1 MKNKVLVSMLAITL
15 AAGIGIGA
23 TNATM
28 SVTHTS
34 IENPVS
40 NASAPQVTEISLEE
54 TAAAEETAET
64 AVEEA
69 AETAVKEAAETAVEE
84 AARTAVKEAAETA
97 VEEAAVEKAGKEA
110 ADKKEAEKKAAMK
123 KAAEKKAAAKKAEK
137 EAWNA
142 IKVTDN
148 VEHA

>member
-23 TNATM
+23 TNASM

-40 NASAPQVTEISLEE
+40 NAAAPQVTEISLEE
-54 TAAAEETAET
+54 TAVAEETAE
-64 AVEEA
+64 
-69 AETAVKEAAETAVEE
+69 
-84 AARTAVKEAAETA
+84 TAVKEAAETA

>member
-1 MKNKVLVSMLAITL
+1 MKNKVIVSMLAITL

-54 TAAAEETAET
+54 TAVAEETAE
-64 AVEEA
+64 
-69 AETAVKEAAETAVEE
+69 
-84 AARTAVKEAAETA
+84 TAVKEAAETA
-97 VEEAAVEKAGKEA
+97 VEEAAVEKADEES

>member
-23 TNATM
+23 TNASM

-64 AVEEA
+64 AV
-69 AETAVKEAAETAVEE
+69 KE

>member
-15 AAGIGIGA
+15 AAGIGIGT
-23 TNATM
+23 TNASM

-54 TAAAEETAET
+54 TAAA
-64 AVEEA
+64 
-69 AETAVKEAAETAVEE
+69 EE

>member
-15 AAGIGIGA
+15 AAGIGIGT
-23 TNATM
+23 TNASM

-54 TAAAEETAET
+54 TAATEETAE
-64 AVEEA
+64 
-69 AETAVKEAAETAVEE
+69 
-84 AARTAVKEAAETA
+84 TAVKEAAETA

-110 ADKKEAEKKAAMK
+110 ADKKEAEKVPCPPVSG
-123 KAAEKKAAAKKAEK
+123 
-137 EAWNA
+137 
-142 IKVTDN
+142 KVT
-148 VEHA
+148 

>member
-15 AAGIGIGA
+15 AAGIGIGT

-54 TAAAEETAET
+54 TAAAEETAE
-64 AVEEA
+64 
-69 AETAVKEAAETAVEE
+69 
-84 AARTAVKEAAETA
+84 TAVKEAAETA

>member
-1 MKNKVLVSMLAITL
+1 MKNKVIVSILAITL

-23 TNATM
+23 TNASM

-34 IENPVS
+34 IESPVS

-64 AVEEA
+64 AV
-69 AETAVKEAAETAVEE
+69 
-84 AARTAVKEAAETA
+84 KEAAETA

-110 ADKKEAEKKAAMK
+110 ADKKEDEKKAAMK

>member
-1 MKNKVLVSMLAITL
+1 MKNKVIVSMLAITL
-15 AAGIGIGA
+15 AAGIGIGT
-23 TNATM
+23 TNASM

-40 NASAPQVTEISLEE
+40 NAAAPQVTEISLEE
-54 TAAAEETAET
+54 TAVAEETAE
-64 AVEEA
+64 
-69 AETAVKEAAETAVEE
+69 
-84 AARTAVKEAAETA
+84 TAVKEAAETA

>member
-1 MKNKVLVSMLAITL
+1 MKNKVIVSMLAITL
-15 AAGIGIGA
+15 AAGISIGA
-23 TNATM
+23 TNALM

-40 NASAPQVTEISLEE
+40 NASAPLVTEISLEE
-54 TAAAEETAET
+54 TAAA
-64 AVEEA
+64 
-69 AETAVKEAAETAVEE
+69 EE

>member
-23 TNATM
+23 TNASM

-54 TAAAEETAET
+54 TAVAEETAE
-64 AVEEA
+64 
-69 AETAVKEAAETAVEE
+69 
-84 AARTAVKEAAETA
+84 TAVKEAAETA

-110 ADKKEAEKKAAMK
+110 ADKKEAEKKAA
-123 KAAEKKAAAKKAEK
+123 AKKAEK

>member
-23 TNATM
+23 TNASM

-54 TAAAEETAET
+54 TAVAEETAE
-64 AVEEA
+64 
-69 AETAVKEAAETAVEE
+69 
-84 AARTAVKEAAETA
+84 TAVKEAAETA

>member
-15 AAGIGIGA
+15 AAGIGIGT
-23 TNATM
+23 TNASM

-40 NASAPQVTEISLEE
+40 NAAAPQVTEISLEK
-54 TAAAEETAET
+54 TAVAEETAE
-64 AVEEA
+64 
-69 AETAVKEAAETAVEE
+69 
-84 AARTAVKEAAETA
+84 TAVKEAAETA

>member
-23 TNATM
+23 TNASM

-34 IENPVS
+34 VENPVS

-64 AVEEA
+64 AAEE
-69 AETAVKEAAETAVEE
+69 TAETAVE
-84 AARTAVKEAAETA
+84 EAAETA

-142 IKVTDN
+142 IKITDN

>member
-1 MKNKVLVSMLAITL
+1 MLAITL

-23 TNATM
+23 TNASM

-64 AVEEA
+64 A
-69 AETAVKEAAETAVEE
+69 AETAVEE
-84 AARTAVKEAAETA
+84 AAETV

>member
-23 TNATM
+23 TNASM

-64 AVEEA
+64 AV
-69 AETAVKEAAETAVEE
+69 KEAAE
-84 AARTAVKEAAETA
+84 KA

-142 IKVTDN
+142 IKITDN

>member
-15 AAGIGIGA
+15 AAGIGIGT
-23 TNATM
+23 TNASM

-40 NASAPQVTEISLEE
+40 NAAAPQVTEISLEE
-54 TAAAEETAET
+54 TAVAEETAE
-64 AVEEA
+64 
-69 AETAVKEAAETAVEE
+69 
-84 AARTAVKEAAETA
+84 TAVKEAAETA

>member
-15 AAGIGIGA
+15 AAGIGIGT
-23 TNATM
+23 TNASM

-54 TAAAEETAET
+54 TAVAEETAE
-64 AVEEA
+64 
-69 AETAVKEAAETAVEE
+69 
-84 AARTAVKEAAETA
+84 TAVKEAAETA

>member
-1 MKNKVLVSMLAITL
+1 MKNKVIVSMLAITL
-15 AAGIGIGA
+15 AAGIGISA
-23 TNATM
+23 TNASM

-64 AVEEA
+64 A
-69 AETAVKEAAETAVEE
+69 AETAVEE
-84 AARTAVKEAAETA
+84 AAETV

>member
-1 MKNKVLVSMLAITL
+1 MKNKVVISMLAITL

-23 TNATM
+23 TNASM

-64 AVEEA
+64 AVE
-69 AETAVKEAAETAVEE
+69 
-84 AARTAVKEAAETA
+84 
-97 VEEAAVEKAGKEA
+97 EA

>member
-15 AAGIGIGA
+15 AAGIGIGT
-23 TNATM
+23 TNASM

-69 AETAVKEAAETAVEE
+69 AE
-84 AARTAVKEAAETA
+84 TAVKEAAETA

>member
-1 MKNKVLVSMLAITL
+1 MKNKAIVSMLAITL

-23 TNATM
+23 TNASM

-64 AVEEA
+64 A
-69 AETAVKEAAETAVEE
+69 AETAVEE
-84 AARTAVKEAAETA
+84 AAETV

-110 ADKKEAEKKAAMK
+110 VDKKEAEKKAAMK

-142 IKVTDN
+142 IKITDN

>member
-1 MKNKVLVSMLAITL
+1 MKNKVIVSILAITL

-23 TNATM
+23 TNASM

-84 AARTAVKEAAETA
+84 AA
-97 VEEAAVEKAGKEA
+97 VEKAGKEA
-110 ADKKEAEKKAAMK
+110 ADKKEDEKKAAMK

>member
-15 AAGIGIGA
+15 AAGIGIGT
-23 TNATM
+23 TNASM

-40 NASAPQVTEISLEE
+40 NAAAPQVTEISLEE
-54 TAAAEETAET
+54 TAVAEET
-64 AVEEA
+64 
-69 AETAVKEAAETAVEE
+69 AETAVKEAAETS
-84 AARTAVKEAAETA
+84 

>member
-1 MKNKVLVSMLAITL
+1 MKNKVIVSMLAITL

-23 TNATM
+23 TNASM

-54 TAAAEETAET
+54 TAVAEET
-64 AVEEA
+64 
-69 AETAVKEAAETAVEE
+69 AETAVKEAAETS
-84 AARTAVKEAAETA
+84 

>member
-23 TNATM
+23 TNASM

-40 NASAPQVTEISLEE
+40 NVSAPQVTEIS
-54 TAAAEETAET
+54 AEET
-64 AVEEA
+64 
-69 AETAVKEAAETAVEE
+69 
-84 AARTAVKEAAETA
+84 AETA

>member
-23 TNATM
+23 TNASM

-69 AETAVKEAAETAVEE
+69 AETAVKE

>member
-23 TNATM
+23 TNASM

-64 AVEEA
+64 AV
-69 AETAVKEAAETAVEE
+69 KEATETAVEE
-84 AARTAVKEAAETA
+84 V
-97 VEEAAVEKAGKEA
+97 AVEKAGKEA

>member
-23 TNATM
+23 TNASM

-54 TAAAEETAET
+54 TAAA
-64 AVEEA
+64 
-69 AETAVKEAAETAVEE
+69 EE

>member
-1 MKNKVLVSMLAITL
+1 MKNKVIVSMLAITL
-15 AAGIGIGA
+15 AAGIGIGT
-23 TNATM
+23 TNASM
-28 SVTHTS
+28 IVTHTS

-54 TAAAEETAET
+54 TAVAEETAE
-64 AVEEA
+64 
-69 AETAVKEAAETAVEE
+69 
-84 AARTAVKEAAETA
+84 TAVKEAAETA

>member
-1 MKNKVLVSMLAITL
+1 MKNKVIVSMLAITL

-23 TNATM
+23 TNASM

-54 TAAAEETAET
+54 TAVAEETAET

-69 AETAVKEAAETAVEE
+69 AETS
-84 AARTAVKEAAETA
+84 

>member
-15 AAGIGIGA
+15 AAGIGIGT
-23 TNATM
+23 TNASM

-40 NASAPQVTEISLEE
+40 NAAAPQVTEISLEE
-54 TAAAEETAET
+54 TTAAEETAE
-64 AVEEA
+64 
-69 AETAVKEAAETAVEE
+69 
-84 AARTAVKEAAETA
+84 TAVKEAAETA

>member
-15 AAGIGIGA
+15 AAGIGIGT
-23 TNATM
+23 TNASM

-54 TAAAEETAET
+54 TEAAEETAET

-69 AETAVKEAAETAVEE
+69 AK
-84 AARTAVKEAAETA
+84 TA

>member
-1 MKNKVLVSMLAITL
+1 MKNKVIVSMLAITL
-15 AAGIGIGA
+15 AAGIGIGT
-23 TNATM
+23 TNASM

-40 NASAPQVTEISLEE
+40 NAAAPQVTEISLEE

-64 AVEEA
+64 AVE
-69 AETAVKEAAETAVEE
+69 
-84 AARTAVKEAAETA
+84 EAAETA

>member
-1 MKNKVLVSMLAITL
+1 MKNKVIVSMLAITL
-15 AAGIGIGA
+15 ATGIGIGA
-23 TNATM
+23 TNASM

-54 TAAAEETAET
+54 TEAAEETAET

-69 AETAVKEAAETAVEE
+69 AKTAVE
-84 AARTAVKEAAETA
+84 K
-97 VEEAAVEKAGKEA
+97 AAVEKAGKEA

-123 KAAEKKAAAKKAEK
+123 KAAENKAAAKKAEK

>member
-1 MKNKVLVSMLAITL
+1 MKNKVIVSMLAITL
-15 AAGIGIGA
+15 AAGIGIGT

-64 AVEEA
+64 AV
-69 AETAVKEAAETAVEE
+69 
-84 AARTAVKEAAETA
+84 KEAAETA
-97 VEEAAVEKAGKEA
+97 VEEAAVEKADEES

>member
-1 MKNKVLVSMLAITL
+1 MKNKAIVSMLAITL

-23 TNATM
+23 TNASM

-40 NASAPQVTEISLEE
+40 NAAAPQVTEISLEE
-54 TAAAEETAET
+54 TAAAEEAART

-69 AETAVKEAAETAVEE
+69 AKTAVE
-84 AARTAVKEAAETA
+84 K
-97 VEEAAVEKAGKEA
+97 AAVEKAGKEA

>member
-23 TNATM
+23 TNASM

-54 TAAAEETAET
+54 TAVAEET
-64 AVEEA
+64 
-69 AETAVKEAAETAVEE
+69 AETAVKEAAETS
-84 AARTAVKEAAETA
+84 
-97 VEEAAVEKAGKEA
+97 VEEAAVEKADKEA

>member
-23 TNATM
+23 TNASM

-54 TAAAEETAET
+54 TAVAEET
-64 AVEEA
+64 
-69 AETAVKEAAETAVEE
+69 AETAVKEAAETS
-84 AARTAVKEAAETA
+84 

>member
-15 AAGIGIGA
+15 AAGIGIGT
-23 TNATM
+23 TNASM

-54 TAAAEETAET
+54 TAAAEETAE
-64 AVEEA
+64 
-69 AETAVKEAAETAVEE
+69 
-84 AARTAVKEAAETA
+84 TAVKEAAETA

>member
-64 AVEEA
+64 AV
-69 AETAVKEAAETAVEE
+69 
-84 AARTAVKEAAETA
+84 KEAAETA